1 MSMVIQY
8 LNERILEPSML
19 LQNLVTTICVMLV
32 LRSPEPQKPQQKLCR
47 FLALLLALVLL
58 NAMWD
63 ATFASPGSYYLTHI
77 LLLISLA
84 LWQKRI
90 RSIGCIITIINFYA
104 VEISVISL
112 SSVFPKLLLDFTHGS
127 QWEIV
132 LRNATVLLTLPIA
145 LLLRKFSLLGFRLE
159 TRDICYSALTGS
171 AALAL
176 SVLYFLQREKYN
188 LYGYAFAGAA
198 FLSVLIIS
206 MVAQYLTYANC
217 LSHEREKQLI
227 IENYSM
233 QNYRRMLRLNEQ
245 NQEDLRK
252 VRHDIKNHF
261 ACIGALL
268 RDEKYKEAC
277 SYFDSLTETVMVPLE
292 HIDCGNHCLN
302 AILNLEAAK
311 ARTCGVKLD
320 HRVIAAPELTIEEND
335 LCAILTNLID
345 NAIEASAR
353 LHTQDAMVEV
363 GINQQDGCLYL
374 CVVNPV
380 PAQMS
385 EKELLS
391 LKTTKK
397 DHTMHGYG
405 HKIVDGLVE
414 KYDGMLSRSICKGKY
429 TVDVVL
435 NLPQKKEE

>member
-1 MSMVIQY
+1 MKTVIQY
-8 LNERILEPSML
+8 LSERVFEPSMV
-19 LQNLVTTICVMLV
+19 LQNLVTTVCVMLV
-32 LRSPEPQKPQQKLCR
+32 LRTPEQQKPLQKLCR
-47 FLALLLALVLL
+47 FAVLLLELVLL
-58 NAMWD
+58 NALWE
-63 ATFASPGSYYLTHI
+63 AAFSSPGSYYLTHA
-77 LLLISLA
+77 LLLLSLA
-84 LWQKRI
+84 FWQRRI
-90 RSIGCIITIINFYA
+90 KSVGCAVTIINFYA
-104 VEISVISL
+104 VEISTISL
-112 SSVFPKLLLDFTHGS
+112 SSVFPELLLDFTHGS

-145 LLLRKFSLLGFRLE
+145 LLFRKFSLLDFRLE
-159 TRDICYSALTGS
+159 ARDICYSALTGG
-171 AALAL
+171 AALVM
-176 SVLYFLQREKYN
+176 SVLYFLQRSSYN
-188 LYGYAFAGAA
+188 VYGNAFAGTA
-198 FLSVLIIS
+198 FVSVLIIS

-217 LSHEREKQLI
+217 LSREHEKQLV
-227 IENYSM
+227 IENYSA

-245 NQEDLRK
+245 NQEDMRK

-268 RDEKYKEAC
+268 HDRKYAEAT

-302 AILNLEAAK
+302 AVLNLEAAK
-311 ARTCGVKLD
+311 SRTYGVKLD
-320 HRVIAAPELTIEEND
+320 HRVFAAPELPIEDND

-353 LHTQDAMVEV
+353 LHTQDAVVEA
-363 GINQQDGCLYL
+363 GINQRDDFLYL

-380 PAQMS
+380 PPRMS

-391 LKTTKK
+391 LKTTKT
-397 DHTMHGYG
+397 DRDMHGYG

-414 KYDGMLSRSICKGKY
+414 KYDGMLSRSIHNGKY

-435 NLPQKKEE
+435 NLPQKK